1 MLDLLRTALE
11 FAVQRCD
18 QVELYG
24 ERDDVLSVELE
35 RDEVKTV
42 RYVRSTGIGV
52 RVVIAN
58 KIGFAHTTAVEQ
70 PNLQDCVTHAIK
82 HARVSEYDE
91 HFRSL
96 PLPQTGALT
105 RGYCTPEKTFDR
117 NIIEMLDAE
126 SGSDAAMSYCK
137 EMLAGTS
144 AYELKRGIECEP
156 TEGSFAA
163 GHDEIFIMNSEGV
176 EIQDSGTYASAGM
189 SVVARD
195 GLGEETSG
203 YESKVSRLLNEVDFG
218 AIGTE
223 AVRLAA
229 ESLGGKAI
237 QTKKLPV
244 VFSPH
249 AVQSLFAYT
258 LIPQLSAET
267 VQRKQSPYH
276 GRKGETIASEILTI
290 VDDGTMPLGVNT
302 RKMDGEGVPT
312 QSTTLVANGV
322 LTNFFYDTYTGAK
335 DQVESTGNALR
346 GFSSLP
352 VPGPTNFT
360 LKAAEG
366 GAIVTRN
373 ELLGDAKEGLF
384 VHDVIGAHTASRASG
399 DFSVVA
405 QNAVALSKGASFPV
419 KHVMIAGNSQEL
431 LKHVELL
438 GDDTQQIY
446 TVVSP
451 SLLISAVQVIG

>member
-11 FAVQRCD
+11 FAAMRCD
-18 QVELYG
+18 QIELYG
-24 ERDDVLSVELE
+24 ERGDVLSVELE
-35 RDEVKTV
+35 RDAVKTA

-58 KIGFAHTTAVEQ
+58 KIGFAHTTAVGQHDLE
-70 PNLQDCVTHAIK
+70 DCVEHAIK
-82 HARVSEYDE
+82 HARISECDE
-91 HFRSL
+91 QFRSL
-96 PLPQTGALT
+96 PSPQTGAFAHT
-105 RGYCTPEKTFDR
+105 YRTPEKTFDHR
-117 NIIEMLDAE
+117 IIEMLATE
-126 SGSDAAMSYCK
+126 SGCETAMNYCK
-137 EMLAGTS
+137 EMLAGTT
-144 AYELKRGIECEP
+144 AYELKQSIECEP

-163 GHDEIFIMNSEGV
+163 GHDEIFIVNSEGV

-203 YESKVSRLLNEVDFG
+203 YESKVRRLLSEIDFC

-229 ESLGGKAI
+229 EDLGGTDI

-244 VFSPH
+244 VFSPY

-276 GRKGETIASEILTI
+276 GRKGETIASEMLTI
-290 VDDGTMPLGVNT
+290 VDDGTMPLGVNS
-302 RKMDGEGVPT
+302 RKMDGEGVPM
-312 QSTTLVANGV
+312 QATTLVAKGV

-335 DQVESTGNALR
+335 DQVASTGNALR

-352 VPGPTNFT
+352 VPGPTNFI

-366 GAIVTRN
+366 GAIATKD
-373 ELLGDAKEGLF
+373 ELLGDGKEGLF

-405 QNAVALSKGASFPV
+405 QNAVALNKGDSVPV
-419 KHVMIAGNSQEL
+419 KHAMIAGNSQEL

>member
-1 MLDLLRTALE
+1 MLDLLHTGLE
-11 FAVQRCD
+11 FAAPHCD

-24 ERDDVLSVELE
+24 ERGDVLSIELE
-35 RDEVKTV
+35 REEVKTV
-42 RYVRSTGIGV
+42 RHVRSAGIGV
-52 RVVIAN
+52 RVVISN
-58 KIGFAHTTAVEQ
+58 KIGFAHTTAVE
-70 PNLQDCVTHAIK
+70 PRNLEECVTHAIK
-82 HARVSEYDE
+82 HARISEYDE
-91 HFRSL
+91 QFRSL
-96 PLPQTGALT
+96 PSPQTGAFSQ
-105 RGYCTPEKTFDR
+105 GYRHLEKTFDQK
-117 NIIEMLDAE
+117 IIEMLAAA
-126 SGSDAAMSYCK
+126 SGSEAAMSYCT

-144 AYELKRGIECEP
+144 EYELKRGIECEP

-163 GHDEIFIMNSEGV
+163 GHDETFIVNSEGV
-176 EIQDSGTYASAGM
+176 EIQDSGTYASAGI

-203 YESKVSRLLNEVDFG
+203 YESKVSRLLSEIDFG
-218 AIGTE
+218 ALGTE

-229 ESLGGKAI
+229 ENLGGTGI

-244 VFSPH
+244 VLSPY

-302 RKMDGEGVPT
+302 RVMDGEGVPT
-312 QSTTLVANGV
+312 QATTLVANGV
-322 LTNFFYDTYTGAK
+322 LTTFFYDTYTGAK
-335 DQVESTGNALR
+335 EQVESTGNALR

-352 VPGPTNFT
+352 VPGPTNFI
-360 LKAAEG
+360 LKAG
-366 GAIVTRN
+366 DSGAIATKD
-373 ELLGDAKEGLF
+373 ELLSDMKEGLF

-405 QNAVALSKGASFPV
+405 QNAVALNNGASAPV
-419 KHVMIAGNSQEL
+419 KHAMITGNSAEL

>member
-11 FAVQRCD
+11 FAAPRCD

-24 ERDDVLSVELE
+24 EKGDVLSIELE

-42 RYVRSTGIGV
+42 RYVKSIGIGV

-58 KIGFAHTTAVEQ
+58 KIGFAHTTAVKQ
-70 PNLQDCVTHAIK
+70 PNLEECVTHAIK

-96 PLPQTGALT
+96 PSPQIGA
-105 RGYCTPEKTFDR
+105 RGYRTPEKTFDR
-117 NIIEMLDAE
+117 TIIELLGAE
-126 SGSDAAMSYCK
+126 SGSDVAMGYCK

-144 AYELKRGIECEP
+144 AYTLKPGIECEP
-156 TEGSFAA
+156 TEGSFTA
-163 GHDEIFIMNSEGV
+163 GYDEIFIVNSEGV

-203 YESKVSRLLNEVDFG
+203 YESDVSRLLNEVDFG

-258 LIPQLSAET
+258 LIPQLSAEM
-267 VQRKQSPYH
+267 VQRKQSPYY
-276 GRKGETIASEILTI
+276 GRKGETIASEMLAI

-312 QSTTLVANGV
+312 QSTTLLAKGV
-322 LTNFFYDTYTGAK
+322 LTNFFYDTYTSAK

-352 VPGPTNFT
+352 VPGPTNFI

-366 GAIVTRN
+366 DAIVPTD
-373 ELLGDAKEGLF
+373 ELLSNAKEGLF

-399 DFSVVA
+399 DFSVVV
-405 QNAVALSKGASFPV
+405 QNAVALKKGDSSPV
-419 KHVMIAGNSQEL
+419 KHAMIAGNSQEL

-451 SLLISAVQVIG
+451 SMLISAVQVIG